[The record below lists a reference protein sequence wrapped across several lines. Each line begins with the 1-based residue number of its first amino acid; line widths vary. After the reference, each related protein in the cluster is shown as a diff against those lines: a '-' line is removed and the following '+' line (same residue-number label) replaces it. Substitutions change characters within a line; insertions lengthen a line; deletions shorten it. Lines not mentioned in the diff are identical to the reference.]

1 MLCSTLSSVALP
13 PGQEFMVNLPSEL
26 MEIVVE
32 TRYLEQLGFPIPERA
47 RNMAL
52 QEEKLLSYQDGLKHI
67 LQRYRG
73 CIEALQPAEVRQ
85 STAPLHLPTP
95 THALA
100 LAYTQTQNTHVY
112 IRTYS
117 SIRLVVCM
125 HPLPYHIIPY
135 HLLLHSLP
143 SIRASLAPHKCLP
156 CPPQVP
162 PLPPASVSLVLHT
175 CLPCPVL

>member
-1 MLCSTLSSVALP
+1 M
-13 PGQEFMVNLPSEL
+13 NLPSEL

-112 IRTYS
+112 ICT
-117 SIRLVVCM
+117 VCAYM
-125 HPLPYHIIPY
+125 LTHTHT
-135 HLLLHSLP
+135 
-143 SIRASLAPHKCLP
+143 PHT
-156 CPPQVP
+156 
-162 PLPPASVSLVLHT
+162 HT
-175 CLPCPVL
+175 HTHTHHTPHTHTHTHTGTVQ